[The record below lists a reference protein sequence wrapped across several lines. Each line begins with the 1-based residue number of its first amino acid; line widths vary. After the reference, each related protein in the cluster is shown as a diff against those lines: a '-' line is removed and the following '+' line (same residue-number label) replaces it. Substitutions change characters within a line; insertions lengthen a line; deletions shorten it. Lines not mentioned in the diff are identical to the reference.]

1 MKNVFIALI
10 AVVTTACVSN
20 ANTRLDALERRN
32 AELAAENQRFRS
44 DHVRRQQQP
53 ARQPTA
59 APQTTQVVQGST
71 GAMWTRQKHG
81 VYMGT
86 VGAQSRQVTQGR
98 KIQLDNQVC
107 DKGSRDMWSTCMDI
121 DDNNGPD
128 LNTWLAFEIDG
139 QPVVCDSGFYHPES
153 KVSLLPPGQSCF
165 VELGR
170 SRTVKLTVKAYRNS
184 GTSSYVMLDSSPFS
198 SAFHTLSVGNRNILN
213 FSIGEYSI

>member
-10 AVVTTACVSN
+10 AVVSTACVSN

-44 DHVRRQQQP
+44 DYVRRQQAAGSP
-53 ARQPTA
+53 AD

-71 GAMWTRQKHG
+71 GAVWTRQKHG

-98 KIQLDNQVC
+98 KLQLDNQVC
-107 DKGSRDMWSTCMDI
+107 DKGSRDMWSTCMDT
-121 DDNNGPD
+121 DDNGSPD

-153 KVSLLPPGQSCF
+153 KVSLLPPGQTCY

-184 GTSSYVMLDSSPFS
+184 GTSSYVMLDSTPFS
-198 SAFHTLSVGNRNILN
+198 SAFHTVSVGNRNILP
-213 FSIGEYSI
+213 FLIGEYSI